1 MSEELLIEYK
11 DVNVYRK
18 DLNVLQNVN
27 FELRK
32 GEFVYF
38 IGKVGSGKS
47 SLLKTFYADVP
58 VEEGDAR
65 VFD

>member
-1 MSEELLIEYK
+1 MTEELLIEYR
-11 DVNVYRK
+11 NVDIDRK
-18 DLNVLQNVN
+18 DLNVLQNVT

-47 SLLKTFYADVP
+47 SLMKTFYADVQNC
-58 VEEGDAR
+58 
-65 VFD
+65 